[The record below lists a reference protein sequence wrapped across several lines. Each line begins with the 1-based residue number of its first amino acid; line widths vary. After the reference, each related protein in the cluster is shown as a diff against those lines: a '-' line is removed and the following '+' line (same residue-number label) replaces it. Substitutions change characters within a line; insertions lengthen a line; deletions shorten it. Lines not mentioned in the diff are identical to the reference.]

1 MSAFDLERVRA
12 EWRASRRLRL
22 GVLAAVL
29 FLGAHAI
36 LSLSDHRKTGV
47 EAYARDEALFE
58 RLQEASRERQW
69 PSRAEAAEA
78 RLAEVLHS
86 VPPARSDGL
95 AQAELQAW
103 LTDLAAHADMTQ
115 ANVRVE
121 TSLPVPGQDGMWQVL
136 ARLDGNLAEA
146 RIRDLVRALAAA
158 RPWVQTERLELQAGQ
173 QPRASLVV
181 RGYFRAAD
189 ELDASQPPP
198 RPAGLPSAS
207 RTEPELATSTP
218 STPSGQAPAAP
229 GAIPPAASVT
239 AAADTP
245 ASTMTAASPPAVTR
259 SAFAAPIGSSRKE
272 QMRAEARARAEQQR
286 RLRKAREQSP

>member
-1 MSAFDLERVRA
+1 MSGLDLARMRA
-12 EWRASRRLRL
+12 EWQASRRLRL
-22 GVLAAVL
+22 GVLAALL
-29 FLGAHAI
+29 FLGAHAV
-36 LSLSDHRKTGV
+36 LALSDRRQATV
-47 EAYARDEALFE
+47 EAYERDEALFE
-58 RLQEASRERQW
+58 RLREASRERQW
-69 PSRAEAAEA
+69 PARAEAAEA
-78 RLAEVLHS
+78 RLAEVRHS

-121 TSLPVPGQDGMWQVL
+121 TSLPVPGQDGLWQVL

-198 RPAGLPSAS
+198 RPAGLPPAS
-207 RTEPELATSTP
+207 RSAPGEAGALLQA
-218 STPSGQAPAAP
+218 QAPAAAAALP
-229 GAIPPAASVT
+229 AAATSPAPATTLPSAPSLAAAPSGTRPPAT
-239 AAADTP
+239 
-245 ASTMTAASPPAVTR
+245 ASTG
-259 SAFAAPIGSSRKE
+259 SARKA
-272 QMRAEARARAEQQR
+272 QMRAEARARAAERRRQR
-286 RLRKAREQSP
+286 QAREQSP

>member
-198 RPAGLPSAS
+198 RPAGLPPAS
-207 RTEPELATSTP
+207 RTEPALATSM
-218 STPSGQAPAAP
+218 PSGQAPAAP

>member
-1 MSAFDLERVRA
+1 MSAFDLERARA

-36 LSLSDHRKTGV
+36 LALSDHRKAAV
-47 EAYARDEALFE
+47 ESYARDEALFV
-58 RLQEASRERQW
+58 RLQEASREQQW
-69 PSRAEAAEA
+69 PSRADAAES
-78 RLAEVLHS
+78 RLAEVRHS

-103 LTDLAAHADMTQ
+103 LTDLAAHAGMSQ

-136 ARLDGNLAEA
+136 ARLDGNLPEA
-146 RIRDLVRALAAA
+146 RIRDLVRALAEA
-158 RPWVQTERLELQAGQ
+158 RPWVRTERLELQAGQ

-189 ELDASQPPP
+189 ALDASKPPR
-198 RPAGLPSAS
+198 RPAGLPPAGSAPPPVATPS
-207 RTEPELATSTP
+207 LSAPSLAT
-218 STPSGQAPAAP
+218 QAPAAGGSNAP
-229 GAIPPAASVT
+229 S
-239 AAADTP
+239 AAARP
-245 ASTMTAASPPAVTR
+245 AGGIAPMVLPP
-259 SAFAAPIGSSRKE
+259 GSSRKE
-272 QMRAEARARAEQQR
+272 QLRAEARARAAEQR
-286 RLRKAREQSP
+286 RQRKAREQSP